1 MTSRTVAACRRA
13 LLFAL
18 LLIGALP
25 ARADTPVSLYQ
36 SFRGNV
42 NFVGT
47 EETLRTKD
55 NSKPCSLVN
64 KGNISAY
71 LGGIPSG
78 ATVESAQLYWAGS
91 GTTADYKVT
100 FDGVS
105 VKAAAARQYI
115 AKAIANNTTYTY
127 FSGAAD
133 VTSQVQKKGNGT
145 YSFSGL
151 AVDNGNPWCGVQG
164 VVGGFALVV
173 VYSHPNEPFRML
185 NLYEGFQ
192 AFQNTSLSIDL
203 GNFNVPNPLPAN
215 VTGRIGHIT
224 WEGDSTLS
232 QGGEDLLFN
241 GVEMTD
247 KINPKGNQF
256 NSASNVTGDTT
267 SFGIDFDIYTL
278 TSPTIQPGQSTATT
292 VYRSG
297 QDMVLLSAE
306 IVAMPYVANA
316 DLSLAMT
323 RTGNLTVGSSTS
335 YTLTVSN
342 GGVDDETGPVT
353 VVDTLPAN
361 LQLVSTSGNG
371 WTCTN
376 VQSGGQTV
384 VTCTQ
389 PGPLKSGATMSAL
402 TIAVSPTRPGTYTNT
417 ATVSGRTGD
426 DKLANNTA
434 TNTSG
439 AVDNGSAAMVF
450 TTEACRVGDA
460 IVIGKADI
468 GCHRFIGPVIAA
480 DPATKIYITTVGGV
494 PQKAVS
500 NDTADKTLAI
510 DMKASCLPYNP
521 MVPVSY
527 AGVVLDCS
535 STGGWKPASVTIA
548 GGKASAALAFVYA
561 DVGRVS
567 LSMRLNN
574 SVMDAVDFISKPMD
588 VRFIDI
594 ARVSDG
600 VEDVETN
607 TNGVR
612 TKPDVGFAKAGERFS
627 MTLVAVMA
635 DGNAPPSFGKE
646 RSALAAIFSDDTF
659 NFKFELDP
667 FVVNQFG
674 PARVPFSDNGTVD
687 KLVRGAFTLDQDFAP
702 MGTAPLTYQ
711 TTARYFE
718 AGLLG
723 ITPRM
728 TDYLGAG
735 PVPDTTVRMGAS
747 TRVVGRFYP
756 DHFGTELAGIKLACA
771 ASMNCPSADGVA
783 VSGAAYSMQPFDFTV
798 TAFGLPRTE
807 GGDFT
812 ALSLYQNVKA
822 DGTTPGPLKLQAS
835 KAPNLAKAG
844 TLGDAQP
851 PAIGYFAAK
860 RGIAI
865 DPTTLLPQA
874 TAANPFPALSAADAT
889 SLSVTGAAYQLG
901 DLYSSGNRG
910 TGNWGAPTPVYLR
923 AVLPETRAG
932 GTSGTAIVIGT
943 MTPPGAPA
951 DTQYENGLMVVSG
964 RLFVQNVFGS
974 NLLRLPVPLTAQYWS
989 GTAWLASS
997 GDDTSAVASAIVPV
1011 PNNCRKFFAQD
1022 LKTGACKAT
1031 PLTIAGAVPI
1041 VLSKGKGTLGLQSP
1055 ARGTIGSVDYTLDNG
1070 DARDWLPSTQA
1081 RATFGL
1087 YRSPLIFLRELY

>member
-1 MTSRTVAACRRA
+1 MTPRAIAACRRV

-18 LLIGALP
+18 LLIGGLP
-25 ARADTPVSLYQ
+25 ARADTPVSVFQ

-47 EETLRTKD
+47 EGTLRTKD
-55 NSKPCSLVN
+55 NSKPCSLVGSG
-64 KGNISAY
+64 KISAS
-71 LGGIPSG
+71 LDGIPNG
-78 ATVESAQLYWAGS
+78 ATIESAQLYWAGS
-91 GTTADYKVT
+91 GATADYKVT

-105 VKAAAARQYI
+105 VNAGAARQYV
-115 AKAIANNTTYTY
+115 AKAMVNNTAYTY

-145 YSFSGL
+145 YTFSGL
-151 AVDNGNPWCGVQG
+151 TVDNGNPWCSVQG

-192 AFQNTSLSIDL
+192 AFQNTSLSISL

-247 KINPKGNQF
+247 TINPKGNQF
-256 NSASNVTGDTT
+256 NSASNVTGDTS
-267 SFGIDFDIYTL
+267 SFGIDFDVYTL
-278 TSPTIQPGQSTATT
+278 ASPTIQPGQSTATT
-292 VYRSG
+292 TYKTG
-297 QDMVLLSAE
+297 QDMVLLNAE

-323 RTGNLTVGSSTS
+323 RTGNLTVGSSAS

-342 GGVDDETGPVT
+342 GGVDDEIGPVT
-353 VVDTLPAN
+353 VVDTLPAG
-361 LQLVSTSGNG
+361 LKLVSTSGNG

-384 VTCTQ
+384 VTCVQ
-389 PGPLKSGATMSAL
+389 PGPLKSGVKMSAL
-402 TIAVSPTRPGTYTNT
+402 TISVSPTRPGNYTNT
-417 ATVSGRTGD
+417 AMVSGRTGD

-434 TNTSG
+434 TNSSG
-439 AVDNGSAAMVF
+439 AVDNGSAAMLF
-450 TTEACRVGDA
+450 TGRACLPGEA
-460 IVIGKADI
+460 IVIGAGDV
-468 GCHRFIGPVIAA
+468 GCPRFIGPVIAA
-480 DPATKIYITTVGGV
+480 DKTTQIYITTVGGV

-500 NDTADKTLAI
+500 NDTADKALAI
-510 DMKASCLPYNP
+510 DVKASCLPYNP
-521 MVPVSY
+521 QVPVSY

-535 STGGWKPASVTIA
+535 STGGWKAASVTIA
-548 GGKASAALAFVYA
+548 GGKASAALAFDYA

-588 VRFIDI
+588 VRFINI
-594 ARVSDG
+594 ARASDG
-600 VEDVETN
+600 VADVEN
-607 TNGVR
+607 NNGGVR
-612 TKPDVGFAKAGERFS
+612 TKPDVGFAKAGERFG
-627 MTLVAVMA
+627 MTLAAVMA
-635 DGNAPPSFGKE
+635 DGNAAPSFGKE
-646 RSALAAIFSDDTF
+646 RAALATVFGDDTF
-659 NFKFELDP
+659 NFKFALDP

-674 PARVPFSDNGTVD
+674 PARVPFSDKGQVD
-687 KLVRGAFTLDQDFAP
+687 KLVVDAFALDQDFTP
-702 MGTAPLTYQ
+702 TGTAPLTYQ

-728 TDYLGAG
+728 VDYLGAG
-735 PVPDTTVRMGAS
+735 PVPEVTVRMGAS

-756 DHFGTELAGIKLACA
+756 DHFETKLPEKKLACA
-771 ASMNCPSADGVA
+771 ASMNCPTADGV
-783 VSGAAYSMQPFDFTV
+783 VVNGAAYSMQPFDFTV
-798 TAFGLPRTE
+798 TAYALPRTD
-807 GGDFT
+807 GGNFT

-822 DGTTPGPLKLQAS
+822 DGTAPGPLRLQAS
-835 KAPNLAKAG
+835 KAPNLVKTG
-844 TLGDAQP
+844 TLADAQP
-851 PAIGYFAAK
+851 PATGYFAAK

-865 DPTTLLPQA
+865 DPTSLLPQA
-874 TAANPFPALSAADAT
+874 TTANPFPALSGTGAA
-889 SLSVTGAAYQLG
+889 SLNVTGATYQLG
-901 DLYSSGNRG
+901 DLYGNGTRG
-910 TGNWGAPTPVYLR
+910 AGNWGAPAPVYLR

-932 GTSGTAIVIGT
+932 GTSGTAIAIST
-943 MTPPGAPA
+943 IAPAGAPA
-951 DTQYENGLMVVSG
+951 DTQYEDGLLVVSG

-974 NLLRLPVPLTAQYWS
+974 DLLRLPVPLTAQYWS

-1011 PNNCRKFFAQD
+1011 TNGCRKFFAQD
-1022 LKTGACKAT
+1022 LKTGPCKAT
-1031 PLTIAGAVPI
+1031 PLTIGGAVPI
-1041 VLSKGKGTLGLQSP
+1041 VLNKGRGTLVLQSP

-1070 DARDWLPSTQA
+1070 DAKDWLPSTQA

-1087 YRSPLIFLRELY
+1087 YRSPVIFLREVY